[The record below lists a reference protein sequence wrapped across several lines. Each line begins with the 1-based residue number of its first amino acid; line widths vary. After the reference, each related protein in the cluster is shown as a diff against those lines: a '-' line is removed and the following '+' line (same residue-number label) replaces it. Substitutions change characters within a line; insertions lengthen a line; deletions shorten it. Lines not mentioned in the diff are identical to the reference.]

1 MHDDPRYRL
10 IRAPIPQIGILN
22 AEEVDLFRT
31 VGKRHLVRERDGKV
45 AIAVVRVGP
54 VSLGV
59 CLLWVLML
67 LMLILMG
74 VLRLRSPIMRVCMG
88 MRVRI
93 SVL

>member
-1 MHDDPRYRL
+1 M
-10 IRAPIPQIGILN
+10 
-22 AEEVDLFRT
+22 
-31 VGKRHLVRERDGKV
+31 RERDGKV

>member
-45 AIAVVRVGP
+45 AIAVIWVGT
-54 VSLGV
+54 VSLNV

-67 LMLILMG
+67 LMLILMRI
-74 VLRLRSPIMRVCMG
+74 LRLRGSVMGVRMRVG
-88 MRVRI
+88 VRI